1 MIKDVI
7 AQIRAKLSDEELSKV
22 SGLLSQVEREGDD
35 LGSDL
40 SAANHESKTRK
51 EKIRELQS
59 QIDGS
64 GDLSEKHKTEVDK
77 LKAEIK
83 EYRGYK
89 TELET
94 FKAKELESFGKQF
107 DDIVKQLTVEETD
120 PKFKQYKTVLNKFK
134 LAEEGKTLTADEIKS
149 NLDIYNLAKEFGG
162 LDFEDNNFDDGANPK
177 RPPSTDP
184 GKSPFDA
191 FPTGN

>member
-64 GDLSEKHKTEVDK
+64 GDLSEKHKAEVEK
-77 LKAEIK
+77 LKAEVK
-83 EYRGYK
+83 ELKGYK
-89 TELET
+89 TEIET
-94 FKAKELESFGKQF
+94 FKAKELETFTTQF
-107 DDIVKQLTVEETD
+107 DGIVKQLTVEETD
-120 PKFKQYKTVLNKFK
+120 PKFKKYKLIKDKFK
-134 LAEEGKTLTADEIKS
+134 LAEEGKTLTADEIKA
-149 NLDIYNLAKEFGG
+149 NLEIYNLAKEFGG
-162 LDFEDNNFDDGANPK
+162 LEDDGSFEDGANPK
-177 RPPSTDP
+177 GQPPKDTS
-184 GKSPFDA
+184 GIFDA
-191 FPTGN
+191 FPTN